1 MEASF
6 FNTMYGKGE
15 NLMVK
20 QNKVYIRMRDG
31 DTKFGNVRAV
41 KGGLNLNWSLINPV
55 FSFEILVPMEMANYY
70 GIRLII
76 EYAVDLENP
85 GWTVYDVWLTDDT
98 DLVREYQYSDFIQC
112 PVETEGIQMKIL
124 EHANRWMLLF
134 DAVGGFAEK
143 LRQNKQ
149 RSGSFQMTVGKQ
161 RNNKRR
167 RSSKT

>member
-1 MEASF
+1 
-6 FNTMYGKGE
+6 
-15 NLMVK
+15 MVK

-31 DTKFGNVRAV
+31 NTKFDNVRAV
-41 KGGLNLNWSLINPV
+41 QGGLNLNWALINPV
-55 FSFEILVPMEMANYY
+55 FSFEIIVPMEMANYY

-85 GWTVYDVWLTDDT
+85 EWTVYDVWLTDDA
-98 DLVREYQYSDFIQC
+98 DLVREYQYSDLIQC

-143 LRQNKQ
+143 LRQTKHQPGTFQ
-149 RSGSFQMTVGKQ
+149 RTMGKQ
-161 RNNKRR
+161 RINKRR
-167 RSSKT
+167 NISKT

>member
-1 MEASF
+1 
-6 FNTMYGKGE
+6 
-15 NLMVK
+15 
-20 QNKVYIRMRDG
+20 
-31 DTKFGNVRAV
+31 
-41 KGGLNLNWSLINPV
+41 
-55 FSFEILVPMEMANYY
+55 MEMANYY

-85 GWTVYDVWLTDDT
+85 EWTVYDVWLTDDA
-98 DLVREYQYSDFIQC
+98 DLVREYQYSDLIQC

-143 LRQNKQ
+143 LRQTKRQ
-149 RSGSFQMTVGKQ
+149 PGTFQKTMGKQ

-167 RSSKT
+167 NISKT